1 MTYTRTPTIV
11 VAGAGLTG
19 LSAAISA
26 REAGARVVLLENGSR
41 EDVGG
46 NAAFSGGLFPF
57 CYDGPDDLTS
67 ITEDFE
73 PGMKAD
79 RIEAPPYTRPAYAA
93 ELSAM
98 SGGQAEPRLVNALA
112 ARSLDRSAGWPRR
125 ASASRSTAPWGPRSA
140 AVSCTSRPAKC

>member
-1 MTYTRTPTIV
+1 MTEARTPTIL

-26 REAGARVVLLENGSR
+26 REAGARVVLLEKGSR

-46 NAAFSGGLFPF
+46 NAAFSGGLFLF

-73 PGMKAD
+73 PGMEAD
-79 RIEAPPYTRPAYAA
+79 RIEAPPTLARPTRP
-93 ELSAM
+93 
-98 SGGQAEPRLVNALA
+98 
-112 ARSLDRSAGWPRR
+112 
-125 ASASRSTAPWGPRSA
+125 
-140 AVSCTSRPAKC
+140 SCWR